1 VGIWHRFL
9 LGVPIERL
17 VLERRWRRYNL
28 DFSSAAGGRGSMVN
42 YQIRNAI
49 RCDQPSLERLIA
61 RSARALGGGDYR
73 PEQIDAALR
82 GVFGVDSQLIDDGTY
97 FVADFDGKILGCGG
111 WSRRRTLFGGDNHA
125 ARDAGELD
133 PKVDAARIRAFFVDP
148 DFARRGIGRALL
160 GRCEAEAR
168 AYGFKRFELMGTLTG
183 IPLYQACGYE
193 LGAMLRY
200 PLAADLMIEF
210 AAMRKGPES

>member
-1 VGIWHRFL
+1 M
-9 LGVPIERL
+9 
-17 VLERRWRRYNL
+17 
-28 DFSSAAGGRGSMVN
+28 GGGSMAK
-42 YQIRNAI
+42 YQIRAAT
-49 RCDQPSLERLIA
+49 RCDRSSLERLIA

-73 PEQIDAALR
+73 AEQIDAALR

-97 FVADFDGKILGCGG
+97 FVADFDGEILGCGG

-125 ARDAGELD
+125 ERDAGELD
-133 PKVDAARIRAFFVDP
+133 PKVDAARIRAFFVNP

-160 GRCEAEAR
+160 AHCEAEAR
-168 AYGFKRFELMGTLTG
+168 AHGFRSFELMGTLTG

-193 LGAMLRY
+193 LGETVRY

-210 AAMRKGPES
+210 AAMRKGPDS